1 MSHNPITE
9 IQALGIPT
17 TSFVKAAFAAS
28 EFRESS
34 DLVRYNQLISQI
46 AGTTFQTDEFPLAQM
61 LFGYLVQEHVRNFR
75 VPVPLDSFSVFELS
89 LRRAKEFVQREPWH
103 WSEAPEDDNYRI
115 SNREEAIRIMQS
127 LPEGTS
133 RDIVVDAIVDKLEV
147 SAATALSYIRA
158 AVKEE
163 KVEAPAPKKAKINKK
178 AASLEIVR
186 ANPTLDKRKLIEM
199 ISTQLDTT
207 AAGAQTYYY
216 AAIKELNVAPTG
228 RKSRTNTKALVA
240 QILDENP
247 TISRVDFLEQ
257 AEVRFGVQV
266 TTAQTYYYALIAE
279 RKKNT
284 ESV

>member
-28 EFRESS
+28 EFREAA
-34 DLVRYNQLISQI
+34 DLVRYNQLISQVI
-46 AGTTFQTDEFPLAQM
+46 GTPYSTEELPLAQM

-75 VPVPLDSFSVFELS
+75 AGNTLDAMEVFNLS
-89 LRRAKEFVQREPWH
+89 LERAQTFIKAEPWH
-103 WSEAPEDDNYRI
+103 WAVSPEEDSIRV
-115 SNREEAIRIMQS
+115 SNREEAIRIMKEV
-127 LPEGTS
+127 PEGTP
-133 RDIVVDAIVDKLEV
+133 RDAIVDLIVDKLEV
-147 SAATALSYIRA
+147 STATALSYIRL

-163 KVEAPAPKKAKINKK
+163 KVEAPVRKKTKVNKK

-186 ANPTLDKRKLIEM
+186 ANPMLDKRTLINM

-228 RKSRTNTKALVA
+228 KKARTNTKALVA

-247 TISRVDFLEQ
+247 TISRLDFLEQ
-257 AEVRFGVQV
+257 AEVRYGVQV

-284 ESV
+284 GFD